1 MKRFLMVASYVES
14 LVHFRGHLLDSLI
27 ANGIEVHAASPDVEF
42 GNIWRRQLEEK
53 GVTVHEIGMQ
63 RAGMNPLVDLKTFA
77 ELYRLMRRIRP
88 DIVMGYTIKP
98 VIYGTLSAWISR
110 VPRRF
115 VLITG
120 LGYAFTTD
128 VSGRWFSKRKGLLWV
143 ARLLYRVALRGTHKV
158 FFQNP
163 DDQTLFRQLKLLSA
177 KTSSHVVNGSGVD
190 LVQYAVASQAKGP
203 VRFLMIAR
211 LLGDKGVR
219 EYINAAQ
226 QVHRTHPQVT
236 FALAGWI
243 DDNPDAV
250 AQQELDDWIAEG
262 TVDYLG
268 CLDDVRPA
276 IAACHVYVLPSYR
289 EGTPRTVLEA
299 MAMGRAVI
307 TSDAPGCRETVSE
320 SVNGYLVPVR
330 DVSRLADAMRR
341 FIDTPELIGAM
352 GRKSREAAEAKY
364 DVDKVNAD
372 ILKQMGVGA
381 KAREGRVE
389 VVPTELR
396 GVYDK
401 TTL

>member
-1 MKRFLMVASYVES
+1 M
-14 LVHFRGHLLDSLI
+14 
-27 ANGIEVHAASPDVEF
+27 
-42 GNIWRRQLEEK
+42 
-53 GVTVHEIGMQ
+53 
-63 RAGMNPLVDLKTFA
+63 
-77 ELYRLMRRIRP
+77 
-88 DIVMGYTIKP
+88 
-98 VIYGTLSAWISR
+98 
-110 VPRRF
+110 
-115 VLITG
+115 
-120 LGYAFTTD
+120 
-128 VSGRWFSKRKGLLWV
+128 
-143 ARLLYRVALRGTHKV
+143 
-158 FFQNP
+158 
-163 DDQTLFRQLKLLSA
+163 
-177 KTSSHVVNGSGVD
+177 
-190 LVQYAVASQAKGP
+190 
-203 VRFLMIAR
+203 
-211 LLGDKGVR
+211 
-219 EYINAAQ
+219 
-226 QVHRTHPQVT
+226 
-236 FALAGWI
+236 AGWI
-243 DDNPDAV
+243 DDNPDSV

-381 KAREGRVE
+381 KARGGRVE